1 MAINYK
7 ILGQTAPNAT
17 TNTTVYTVPS
27 ATQAVVS
34 AIVIANRS
42 AESKLYR
49 IAAVPSGA
57 SLSNEHYIA
66 YDVTVAGGDSS
77 TLNIGMTLAAADLIT
92 VYAATNEL
100 SFTVFGSE
108 IS

>member
-7 ILGQTAPNAT
+7 ILGQSAPAAT
-17 TNTTVYTVPS
+17 TNTTIYTVP
-27 ATQAVVS
+27 AANQAVVS

-57 SLSNEHYIA
+57 SLANEHYIA

-77 TLNIGMTLAAADLIT
+77 TLNIGMTLAAGDFIT
-92 VYAATNEL
+92 VYAGTNEL
-100 SFTVFGSE
+100 SFAVFGSE
-108 IS
+108 IN